1 MEFIKQY
8 LKILSYVST
17 GLVFA
22 FASFYLL
29 ANLYHF
35 FELRK
40 DFYTSFNNELI
51 VTDIDKTLETVN
63 NNINAFNSSN
73 YKGQIPTNNMNLI
86 RQNLSNCISSFNNS
100 AMSEM
105 RNKNVI
111 TIVDVYRLRES
122 YENDILNK
130 CVVNNLHWLTEADS
144 SYGNYLVDNKDL
156 SKLYIDALVASTSYL
171 KKDLLNNSSYYYNT
185 SIASTSTLDNTRDGF
200 YEVMDA
206 YNRAAKLVLYVS
218 EWYKVE
224 AVK

>member
-73 YKGQIPTNNMNLI
+73 YKGQIPTNNMNLV
-86 RQNLSNCISSFNNS
+86 RQNLSNCISAFNNS

-130 CVVNNLHWLTEADS
+130 CVVNNLHWLTEVDS

-185 SIASTSTLDNTRDGF
+185 SIASASTLDNTRDGF

-224 AVK
+224 VVK